1 MSGLAAVLVAAGLAI
16 QLPWRLPWPLPTPHL
31 PTAVERWLYNPRERT
46 ERAMAESKQGKDGR
60 KRAVEDADTALRLAP
75 DDPLVQYDG
84 GTARLAGDDAKSA
97 APLLDRAAQALAR
110 RGDVGRAAAA
120 HYNLG
125 NARLSAG
132 DAAAAVEAFKQAL
145 REAPGDRDAKWN
157 LELALRERA
166 REQARARSPREGDRG
181 DKGGGHENTPKGGG
195 AERPGDQKSG
205 ANAGDPGKGQPQ
217 QQGGEGEK
225 QGEQGQGG
233 APRSG
238 RQLQQPRFHDL
249 PEMSAAE
256 ASSILESVENLE
268 RQQRRAQAA
277 ENARRRTSK
286 VRDW

>member
-1 MSGLAAVLVAAGLAI
+1 VSGRLVSALVVAGLS
-16 QLPWRLPWPLPTPHL
+16 LPWHLPSPHL
-31 PTAVERWLYNPRERT
+31 PVAVERWLYNPRERT
-46 ERAMAESKQGKDGR
+46 ARAIAESKQGNDGR

-84 GTARLAGDDAKSA
+84 GTARLAGGDTGSA
-97 APLLDRAAQALAR
+97 APLLERAGQALAR
-110 RGDVGRAAAA
+110 QGDLGRAAAA

-125 NARLSAG
+125 NARLDAG
-132 DAAAAVEAFKQAL
+132 DAAAAVEAYKQAL

-157 LELALRERA
+157 LELALEQREREKA
-166 REQARARSPREGDRG
+166 RLRSPREGNRG

-195 AERPGDQKSG
+195 TDKPGEQKQG

-217 QQGGEGEK
+217 QQGSNAEKPGGE
-225 QGEQGQGG
+225 GQGG
-233 APRSG
+233 APGNG

-249 PEMSAAE
+249 PEMSADE

-286 VRDW
+286 VKDW